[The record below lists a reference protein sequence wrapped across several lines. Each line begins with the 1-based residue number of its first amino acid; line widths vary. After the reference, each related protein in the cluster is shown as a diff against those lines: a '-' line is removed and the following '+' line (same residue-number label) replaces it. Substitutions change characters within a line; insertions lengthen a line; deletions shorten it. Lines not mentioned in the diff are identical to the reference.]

1 MAGLDSDV
9 ANAEPQATPPDPSP
23 TEPTQ
28 LEPTPGSPGEGD
40 RPPPWRVGRFWLLL
54 ALVLLVAGAIGSFVG
69 ASLGTRQG
77 GPLSSSGAASGRPT
91 IVVPTAVVAPVA
103 SVSSSPAPSAV
114 VPTAV
119 AAVAPVAATDY
130 VVQPGDTLRS
140 IAQQQYGDAEL
151 WPRIYQANR
160 DVIGSDPD
168 ALKAG
173 TRLQLP
179 AP

>member
-1 MAGLDSDV
+1 V
-9 ANAEPQATPPDPSP
+9 
-23 TEPTQ
+23 
-28 LEPTPGSPGEGD
+28 
-40 RPPPWRVGRFWLLL
+40 
-54 ALVLLVAGAIGSFVG
+54 LVAAAAIGSFVG
-69 ASLGTRQG
+69 VSLGTRQG
-77 GPLSSSGAASGRPT
+77 GPLSSSGAANGRPT
-91 IVVPTAVVAPVA
+91 IVVPTVVAPVA

-114 VPTAV
+114 VPAAV
-119 AAVAPVAATDY
+119 TAVAPVAATEY

-173 TRLQLP
+173 TRIQLP
-179 AP
+179 ARDSP